1 MKKINCLLSFVFIWF
16 FIPGTAMAH
25 QGRVGVGVYFG
36 HGFYYP
42 PPYYFPPPVY
52 YPSQPVIIQQQ
63 APVYIEQIPQQVTP
77 NAPQAVGDWYY
88 CASSKT
94 YYPYTKSCPEPWQLV
109 SPVPPSIQS
118 R

>member
-1 MKKINCLLSFVFIWF
+1 
-16 FIPGTAMAH
+16 MAH
-25 QGRVGVGVYFG
+25 PGRVGVGVYFG

-42 PPYYFPPPVY
+42 PPYYFPPAVY

-63 APVYIEQIPQQVTP
+63 IPQQVTP
-77 NAPQAVGDWYY
+77 NAPLAVGDWYY
-88 CASSKT
+88 CALSKT